1 MKDEFLGKVG
11 YMRNLELQ
19 YPENWKKKKISKMSR
34 CCLIIKQNNDR
45 IRRLIATGTIS
56 GTQVSYQENAG
67 IIRGLKNP
75 CLPVHSRSVYRNIV
89 VCMICLFG

>member
-19 YPENWKKKKISKMSR
+19 YPENWKKKKNKQNSR

-45 IRRLIATGTIS
+45 MRRLIATGAIS
-56 GTQVSYQENAG
+56 GTRVSY
-67 IIRGLKNP
+67 
-75 CLPVHSRSVYRNIV
+75 
-89 VCMICLFG
+89 